1 VRSVRRT
8 EALRF
13 FEEVKPDLAIIDSR
27 GQDPGQDLETVRL
40 LRQQHRSTPVL
51 MIVRESSEAKA
62 IAALRAGVTDYFQ
75 RPLAYREFLASIRR
89 HLPATGKA
97 SPGEPPSPQA
107 GEAEPAFIGAN
118 ARILKIKRYIPGP
131 PPPSATS

>member
-1 VRSVRRT
+1 MRSVRRT

-107 GEAEPAFIGAN
+107 GEAEPAFIGAT
-118 ARILKIKRYIPGP
+118 ARILRIKKYIPGP